1 MKTKEIITAFFSIFF
16 ILASCEK
23 DSDTPVLSDL
33 SIDSLKILQTNIP
46 GGLYTDLTFINGTIG
61 FAISN
66 FGGIV
71 KTSDGGCS
79 WEQLTS
85 PADFFLSRIQ
95 FTDDQTGYI
104 IGGDDSGGYLLKTVT
119 AGQDW
124 QLINLYTPDNEMPA
138 GMFFLNNITGFIS
151 GKKLFRKTADGG
163 KTWSEVMETITEN
176 INDIWFTNTGEGYA
190 VSDNGKYFRS
200 SDGGKTWQPIQSD
213 ATDHLKRIYSA
224 GSGLYAKCRTGLFI
238 DLTTGDAAFTVP
250 DSAFS
255 FLFLDEKRCIGI
267 GQHYDTGFLPY
278 GDVFLTNDAWATFSQ
293 KTYNPQSEAMNVTA
307 IARVKDGEVKMIG
320 SGTVNTSVIA
330 LRY

>member
-1 MKTKEIITAFFSIFF
+1 MKTKVIITAFFSILF

-23 DSDTPVLSDL
+23 DTEIPILSDL
-33 SIDSLKILQTNIP
+33 SIDSLKILQANIP
-46 GGLYTDLTFINGTIG
+46 GGLYTDLTFINETIG

-66 FGGIV
+66 FGDIV
-71 KTSDGGCS
+71 KTTDGGS
-79 WEQLTS
+79 NWEQLTS

-95 FTDDQTGYI
+95 FTDNQTGYI
-104 IGGDDSGGYLLKTVT
+104 IGGDDTGGYLLKTVN

-124 QLINLYTPDNEMPA
+124 QLINLNTPDNEMPA
-138 GMFFLNNITGFIS
+138 GMFFLNNSTGFIS

-163 KTWSEVMETITEN
+163 KTWSEVMGTITEN
-176 INDIWFTNTGEGYA
+176 INDIRFRNTGEGYA

-213 ATDHLKRIYSA
+213 AADHLKRIYFA